1 MALINVVLR
10 VKVYKVVNK
19 FLFVI
24 FQKMDSD
31 IKVYDEKKKQLLN
44 DLPFVKNLI
53 TLQEARPNN
62 TEILS
67 KLNTL
72 YNIIESTK
80 IKK

>member
-10 VKVYKVVNK
+10 VKIYKVVNK